1 MEFSGATLAI
11 IPCVAQKEIAAVR
24 VLCGLLGGL
33 LYKWLDFSP
42 LGAAVR
48 DRSSGS
54 GRRDAALRVLVKD
67 VGFVPFRCGG
77 AL

>member
-54 GRRDAALRVLVKD
+54 GT
-67 VGFVPFRCGG
+67 P
-77 AL
+77 